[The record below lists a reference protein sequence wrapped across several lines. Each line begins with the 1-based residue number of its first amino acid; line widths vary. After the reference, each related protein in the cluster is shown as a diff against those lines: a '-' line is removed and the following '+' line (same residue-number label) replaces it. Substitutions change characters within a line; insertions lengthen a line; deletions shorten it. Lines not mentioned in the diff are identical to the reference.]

1 VIFKERLERS
11 ILFLFN
17 SVPRISVLG
26 SLYFLLRL
34 TVVQLRDKSRRVPRR
49 ISRDLQMLD
58 SLLKISFQFVSI
70 AESKDMA
77 NLSARSH
84 LKVTMSN
91 LTCLTQN
98 AKRMD
103 PLFVASIVAKRVI
116 VWETVLRNAKCFL
129 GISLVE
135 FASNYLERPN

>member
-1 VIFKERLERS
+1 
-11 ILFLFN
+11 
-17 SVPRISVLG
+17 
-26 SLYFLLRL
+26 
-34 TVVQLRDKSRRVPRR
+34 
-49 ISRDLQMLD
+49 MLD

-116 VWETVLRNAKCFL
+116 V
-129 GISLVE
+129 
-135 FASNYLERPN
+135 